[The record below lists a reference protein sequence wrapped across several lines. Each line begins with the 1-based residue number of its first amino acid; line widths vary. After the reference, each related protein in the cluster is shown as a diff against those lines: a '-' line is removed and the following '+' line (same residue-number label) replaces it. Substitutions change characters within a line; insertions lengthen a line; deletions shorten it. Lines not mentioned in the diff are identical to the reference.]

1 MVILALIGVFIVLS
15 CLRYL
20 SKTSKIVLSVLL
32 ICTLYYWYSISQVFH
47 GGAGPEFDEIKIAL
61 TLFNANVGGLV
72 LAIVLGIMR
81 HKSENE
87 AQYLARRKKLFLFL
101 FKWGGIYTVYSMVGG
116 KILDYVIGQEGIGWL
131 LMKGWGVYGFVVLL
145 LLWFFLKKSR
155 ES

>member
-1 MVILALIGVFIVLS
+1 M
-15 CLRYL
+15 
-20 SKTSKIVLSVLL
+20 
-32 ICTLYYWYSISQVFH
+32 FH

-116 KILDYVIGQEGIGWL
+116 KILDYVIGQEDIGWL